1 MADPLIPQIRA
12 TFELLTP
19 SFPLSFE
26 PRDDRMSHERAAI
39 DKRNGRPG
47 TALGVAG
54 GVRDAGFDSVLSPR
68 SRSLSPPQSI

>member
-1 MADPLIPQIRA
+1 MIPQLRA

-39 DKRNGRPG
+39 DRRNGRPG

-54 GVRDAGFDSVLSPR
+54 GLPGTPVSTAFHLLDLAV
-68 SRSLSPPQSI
+68 